1 MSMKRTGLLAL
12 TVFSS
17 LTYFGC
23 MNNQTKTPSG
33 GLDLSWMD
41 TTANPR
47 NDFYEYACG
56 GWMKTHEIP
65 ASDPRYGTFY
75 ALRDKSLDDLHWVVD
90 SASKITDAPKGS
102 VTQQV
107 SDFYAAAM
115 DSVTANQ
122 NGINPLKPYIMK
134 IDTVRNPE
142 SMMLLAAEEQMQGAS
157 PIFGF
162 SVFSDQ
168 KISNKMA
175 AYITQGGL
183 GLPDRDYYF
192 RKDPRSAGY
201 RAAYMTH
208 VANIFKL
215 IGEDSNKAKSDA
227 KAVYAIEE
235 KFAAASLTNVQE
247 RDPYLT
253 YNKMSVAQL
262 NKLTPSVN
270 WNAILAASDVKT
282 DTIITDN
289 PKFFS
294 NLETMF
300 HSVSMA
306 DWKSYLRWQYVH
318 SFASYLSDN
327 FVQENF
333 SFYGKTLNGQKEL
346 RPRWKRGVQNTDG
359 ELGEALGQLYVTKF
373 FPASSKDKM
382 LDLVNNLLASYKER
396 ISAADWM
403 ADSTRNK
410 ALQKLD
416 VLTKKIGYPD
426 KWRDFSGLQID
437 RSSYVLNVIRANIFN
452 NLFLIN
458 QLGKPVDRSQWGMTP
473 PTVNAYYNPSWN
485 EIVFPAG
492 ILQPPF
498 FDPNA
503 DDAVNYGR
511 IGAVIGHEM
520 THGYDDQGSQYDA
533 EGNLKNWWSKKDSIE
548 YHKRIQRIINQ
559 FNNYTVLDTVH
570 INGELTLGENT
581 ADLGGLT
588 IAYQAFKKTDEGKDT
603 TLRIQGFTPD
613 QRFFIAFAQV
623 WASKDRPDALIQQV
637 YTNPHSPGMLRAIGA
652 PSNLVA
658 FYNAFGVKPGDKMY
672 RPDSIRAKIW

>member
-1 MSMKRTGLLAL
+1 MTSFKRTGLLLL
-12 TVFSS
+12 TAVSS
-17 LTYFGC
+17 LAYFGC
-23 MNNQTKTPSG
+23 KNQTIPQT

-65 ASDPRYGTFY
+65 ASEPRYGTFY
-75 ALRDKSLDDLHWVVD
+75 ALRDKSLSDLHSIAD
-90 SASKITDAPKGS
+90 SVSKITDAPKGS
-102 VTQQV
+102 ITQQV
-107 SDFYAAAM
+107 SDFYASAM
-115 DSVTANQ
+115 DSATINK
-122 NGINPLKPYIMK
+122 NGIDPLKPYIAK
-134 IDTVRNPE
+134 IDTLRNPK
-142 SMMLLAAEEQMQGAS
+142 SMFLLVAEEQLQGPS

-162 SVFSDQ
+162 GVFSDQ
-168 KISNKMA
+168 EISNKEA
-175 AYITQGGL
+175 VYLTQGGL

-192 RKDPRSAGY
+192 RKDPRSVGY

-208 VANIFKL
+208 LANIFKL
-215 IGEDSNKAKSDA
+215 IGDDSVTAKKEA

-235 KFAAASLTNVQE
+235 KFAGASLTNVEE
-247 RDPYLT
+247 RDPHLT
-253 YNKMSVAQL
+253 YNKMSVVQL
-262 NKLTPSVN
+262 NKLTPSIN
-270 WNAILAASDVKT
+270 WNDVLGAMGIKT
-282 DTIITDN
+282 DSIISDN
-289 PKFFS
+289 PKFFT
-294 NLETMF
+294 NLETMV
-300 HSVSMA
+300 HSVSMP
-306 DWKSYLRWQYVH
+306 DWKSYLKWQYVH
-318 SFASYLSDN
+318 AFAPFLSDN

-333 SFYGKTLNGQKEL
+333 SFYGKTLNGQKEM

-359 ELGEALGQLYVTKF
+359 QLGEALGQLYVAKY
-373 FPASSKDKM
+373 FPASSKEKM
-382 LDLVNNLLASYKER
+382 LDLVNNLLAAYKER

-403 ADSTRNK
+403 ADSTRKK

-426 KWRDFSGLQID
+426 KWRDYSKLDID
-437 RSSYVLNVIRANIFN
+437 RSSYVSNVLRANIFN
-452 NLFLIN
+452 NQFQIN
-458 QLGKPVDRSQWGMTP
+458 QLGKPVDRSLWGMTP
-473 PTVNAYYNPSWN
+473 PTVNAYYNPNWN

-492 ILQPPF
+492 ILQSPF

-520 THGYDDQGSQYDA
+520 THGYDDEGSQYDA
-533 EGNLKNWWSKKDSIE
+533 QGNLKNWWSKKDSIE
-548 YHKRIQRIINQ
+548 FHKRIARIVSQ

-570 INGELTLGENT
+570 VNGELTLGENT

-658 FYNAFGVKPGDKMY
+658 FYHAFGVKPGDKMY
-672 RPDSIRAKIW
+672 RPDSIRAKVW